1 MKYLHMYRW
10 QLLSTTSLIVLT
22 FLAFGHSLIQGF
34 APVDDALLIYENA
47 TVWGLSW
54 HNIRTI
60 FTSYDPELYI
70 PFTFLSF
77 QINYAFGGLDPFV
90 YHLTNLLFHAVNA
103 VLVMWLVDLLSGRK
117 WMAFLLAALFAVH
130 PLNSEAVV
138 WIAGRKDLLST
149 TFFLLAFIWYLKEKR
164 CTKTGGIFF
173 LCGLLS
179 KVMVVTLPIVLVL
192 HDVLISRKTIKESVR
207 STAPYFVLS
216 FLFGLIAMGGK
227 TRIIAATSLMDTALM
242 AAKSSVF
249 YLKQIFAPSGLSL
262 VYPFRGDI
270 TLMSPEFIVPV
281 LIIITLLY
289 AVWRL
294 RNSYPMFTFSILFF
308 FVTLAP
314 TFFHVN
320 KGNLMFFAV
329 DRYAYLP
336 MIGIITILA
345 VVLGRVMQD
354 IRRTVLIIMGVV
366 LLTFTLISRQQTLVW
381 DSPDRLF
388 EHSLKHYPES
398 ILARTALGRIY
409 RQQGRTQLAFD
420 TLRDGIAYGD
430 HMHLRLGAGTIY
442 AKTGQLRDA
451 RLHFKAAMKLAPDNP
466 EPHFYLGSLEEQ
478 VGNTSIAQELFE
490 IAVGMDDSYVPA
502 RNHLGNIYLEKEM
515 YDEAFEQFAA
525 SAAWNPNSL
534 QAYEGLVAVLTA
546 QGKIDDLEQYKER
559 IEVLRN

>member
-1 MKYLHMYRW
+1 MFLRTHHW
-10 QLLSTTSLIVLT
+10 PIASITIIIALS
-22 FLAFGHSLIQGF
+22 FLAFGHSLFQGF

-47 TVWGLSW
+47 TVWGLSL
-54 HNIRTI
+54 HNIKTI

-90 YHLTNLLFHAVNA
+90 YHLTNLLLHALNVA
-103 VLVMWLVDLLSGRK
+103 LVMWLVDLLSGRK
-117 WMAFLLAALFAVH
+117 WMAFILAALFAVH

-149 TFFLLAFIWYLKEKR
+149 LFFLLAFIWYLKHER
-164 CTKTGGIFF
+164 CTKVGALFF
-173 LCGLLS
+173 LSGLLS
-179 KVMVVTLPIVLVL
+179 KVMVVTLPVVLVL
-192 HDVLISRKTIKESVR
+192 HDVLVKQKSIKESVR
-207 STAPYFVLS
+207 SAVPYFALS
-216 FLFGLIAMGGK
+216 VVFGLIAMGGK
-227 TRIIAATSLMDTALM
+227 TRILAATSLMDTALM

-249 YLKQIFAPSGLSL
+249 YLKQFFAPSGLSL

-270 TLMSPEFIVPV
+270 TITSLEFIIPV
-281 LIIITLLY
+281 LIVIALLY
-289 AVWRL
+289 AVWRA
-294 RNSYPMFTFSILFF
+294 RNTYPLFAFGILFF

-320 KGNLMFFAV
+320 KGNLIFFAV

-336 MIGIITILA
+336 MIGIIIILA
-345 VVLGRVMQD
+345 VVLGRIMED
-354 IRRTVLIIMGVV
+354 IRQTVLIIMGIA
-366 LLTFTLISRQQTLVW
+366 LLTCTVISRQQTKVW
-381 DSPDRLF
+381 DSADGLF

-409 RQQGRTQLAFD
+409 REQGRTQLAFD

-451 RLHFKAAMKLAPDNP
+451 RLHFKAAMTLAPENP

-478 VGNTSIAQELFE
+478 VGNISIAQELFE
-490 IAVGMDDSYVPA
+490 VAVGMDDSYVPA

-515 YDEAFEQFAA
+515 FDEAYEQFAQ
-525 SAAWNPNSL
+525 SAAWNPNSI

-546 QGKIDDLEQYKER
+546 QGKTEGIAQYEER
-559 IEVLRN
+559 IELLTR